1 MYCAGWMGK
10 GLVLCPARS
19 RSWFSRALH
28 SLTLTCPVP
37 WRLQRSLN
45 IGEEQSKEL
54 LKCRNFYL
62 NEMSKV
68 VYERQKLLQTLHV
81 SPATCAC

>member
-1 MYCAGWMGK
+1 M
-10 GLVLCPARS
+10 
-19 RSWFSRALH
+19 
-28 SLTLTCPVP
+28 
-37 WRLQRSLN
+37 
-45 IGEEQSKEL
+45 GEEQSKEL

-81 SPATCAC
+81 SPPACAC